1 MKGYHLSNRKFG
13 MLMSLPG
20 LAILLLWVAVPLILL
35 IWVSFMKYNVVQPS
49 EFIGLR
55 NYLELAQDRVF
66 RLAVGNTMVFFAG
79 STLFAFLLSYPAAW
93 ALSRIRKGGTVLR
106 TLIMFPWAVPLIVS
120 GFIWGWIFNASYG
133 VLNHVIVSLGLVESN
148 VNFLGQQ
155 GLAMLA
161 VVVADGW
168 TRVPFMTIL
177 TLAGMES
184 ISKTLYESANIDGAD
199 FFQKT
204 RYITMPLAKGPILT
218 GLLITSVF
226 SFRTIDAIFSLTKGG
241 PARGTYVLGM
251 LDLDYIYNYIQFG
264 KAGAVSV
271 YLLLMCLA
279 IAGIYIYFLLK
290 E

>member
-1 MKGYHLSNRKFG
+1 
-13 MLMSLPG
+13 
-20 LAILLLWVAVPLILL
+20 
-35 IWVSFMKYNVVQPS
+35 
-49 EFIGLR
+49 
-55 NYLELAQDRVF
+55 
-66 RLAVGNTMVFFAG
+66 
-79 STLFAFLLSYPAAW
+79 
-93 ALSRIRKGGTVLR
+93 
-106 TLIMFPWAVPLIVS
+106 
-120 GFIWGWIFNASYG
+120 
-133 VLNHVIVSLGLVESN
+133 
-148 VNFLGQQ
+148 
-155 GLAMLA
+155 
-161 VVVADGW
+161 
-168 TRVPFMTIL
+168 MTIL